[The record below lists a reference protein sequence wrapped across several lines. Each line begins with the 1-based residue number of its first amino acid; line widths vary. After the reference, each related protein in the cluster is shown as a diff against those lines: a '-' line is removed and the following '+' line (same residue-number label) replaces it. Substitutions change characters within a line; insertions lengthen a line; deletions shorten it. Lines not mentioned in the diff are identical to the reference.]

1 MDMGDPIQ
9 PHEINWVLKKF
20 ENLTPNEVYEL
31 LRLRSEVFVVEQNC
45 VFLDMDNLDQSCH
58 HLLGY
63 IGNELAVSVRILPPG
78 FAYEQVS
85 IGRVVGSP
93 RFRGIGAGKALM
105 AKAIE
110 YTLALYGQQDI
121 KIGAQLYLKKFY
133 EEFGFNTCSDIY
145 LEDGIPHIKMIRTT

>member
-1 MDMGDPIQ
+1 MGDPIQ
-9 PHEINWVLKKF
+9 AHEINWVLKKF
-20 ENLTPNEVYEL
+20 ENLTPYEVYEL

-63 IGNELAVSVRILPPG
+63 IGNELAVSTRILPAG
-78 FAYEQVS
+78 LTYEQVS

-93 RFRGIGAGKALM
+93 RFRAMGAGKALM
-105 AKAIE
+105 NKAIQCAFE
-110 YTLALYGQQDI
+110 IYGEQDI

-133 EEFGFNTCSDIY
+133 EEFGFCPCSETY
-145 LEDGIPHIKMIRTT
+145 LEDNIPHIKMIRNA